1 MAAINSLTKVPGLL
15 GSNPV
20 LFVPLVVLYIL
31 TSIQTVSQSMDPI
44 VGAVIGLVFSGVFI
58 LVTPLFHGGTIGM
71 TNEAATSGRT
81 SLGSF
86 VTFGKQYYLSVL
98 GAYLLFIAIMIA
110 LFVVGGIAAAIVAV
124 IYLTVSESVAVI
136 AVGALLGVLLVGV
149 YLAISILLQFYA
161 HAIVIEDYGAVDSL
175 KRSASVVRQNLF
187 SVLGYFAVLLVG
199 GAVILAM
206 YSLLLWAS
214 PVDLFAEPG
223 TVTVGAALTEAL
235 LTVVV
240 LGPAGA
246 VYLVYSVLF
255 YRSLLGEGVS
265 SNGSVESTAASTESS
280 V

>member
-110 LFVVGGIAAAIVAV
+110 LFVVGGIAAAIVTV

-206 YSLLLWAS
+206 YGLLLWAS

>member
-15 GSNPV
+15 ASNPV

-31 TSIQTVSQSMDPI
+31 TSIQTISQSLDPI
-44 VGAVIGLVFSGVFI
+44 VGALIGLVFSGVFL

-86 VTFGKQYYLSVL
+86 VAFGKQYYLSVL

-124 IYLTVSESVAVI
+124 IYFTVTESVAVI

-161 HAIVIEDYGAVDSL
+161 HAIVIEAYGAVDSL
-175 KRSASVVRQNLF
+175 KRSARVVRQNLL
-187 SVLGYFAVLLVG
+187 SVGGYFAILLAG
-199 GAVILAM
+199 GAVLTAV
-206 YSLLLWAS
+206 YAGVLWAS
-214 PVDLFAEPG
+214 PVDFFAEPG
-223 TVTVGAALTEAL
+223 TVSLGTALTEAL

-240 LGPAGA
+240 LAPAGA

-255 YRSLLGEGVS
+255 YRSLLGEGVLS
-265 SNGSVESTAASTESS
+265 GGSVETTASTESS
-280 V
+280 A